1 MERLRTDSSETE
13 IIEKIN
19 QIVDWITRNE
29 EFELNKLKIEWN
41 TMIVQQKMREKM
53 SDLFMERDFYGKN
66 RK

>member
-1 MERLRTDSSETE
+1 MERLRTDSSGTE

-29 EFELNKLKIEWN
+29 EFELNKLKSEWN
-41 TMIVQQKMREKM
+41 TMVAQQKMREKM
-53 SDLFMERDFYGKN
+53 SDLFMEHDVYGKN